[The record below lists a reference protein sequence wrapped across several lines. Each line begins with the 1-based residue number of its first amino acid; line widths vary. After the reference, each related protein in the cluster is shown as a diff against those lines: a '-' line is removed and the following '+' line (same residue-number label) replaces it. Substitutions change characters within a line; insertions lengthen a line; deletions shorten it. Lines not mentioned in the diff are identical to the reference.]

1 MTSVDTGCK
10 PLRSAIVWQTVSLL
24 LCLVLALPP
33 QTARAQAAQGEPPT
47 ELNIVIVEGE
57 GAVNNL
63 RQRVVR
69 EPIVRVED
77 QNHKPVAGAAV
88 SFLLPGNGAGGTFA
102 DGAKLLTVTTDAN
115 GQAVAR
121 GFKANNVAGKY
132 QIRVTASQG
141 KVSTTAPISEAN
153 VVAAG
158 AAAGAAISAKLII
171 VLLIVGAAAAGGA
184 AYAVT
189 RGGGSNS
196 MVTPTT
202 GLSAG
207 SPSVGAPH

>member
-1 MTSVDTGCK
+1 MTSVDRGCK

-24 LCLVLALPP
+24 LCLLLALPP
-33 QTARAQAAQGEPPT
+33 QTARAAQAEPPT

-141 KVSTTAPISEAN
+141 KVSTTATISQAN
-153 VVAAG
+153 AVAAG

-196 MVTPTT
+196 MVTPST